1 VSGFFDDETS
11 EGPRRPAAPPPQ
23 RSRALIGTLAVL
35 VALFFLVSVFT
46 GVWTDRLWFSSVGYS
61 NVFTKVLGTRIMLFL
76 VFGVAMAVVV
86 AANVVLAYR
95 FRPLFRPTSAEQAS
109 LDRYRE
115 VVDPL
120 RRWLLVA
127 VAAILGLFAGSSGSG
142 EWRQFLLWRHG
153 QDFGTRDAYFHK
165 DVGFY
170 VFELPWLHYL
180 VNVGMAITILSLLA
194 AAAVHYL
201 FGGIRLQAK
210 HDKLSGAAQVQISVL
225 LGAFVLFK
233 AVDYYLDRF
242 DLTTGGGLFT
252 GVGYTDQHAVLPSK
266 NILMFIA
273 LICALLFFAN
283 VLRRTWLLPSVG
295 LALLA
300 LSSILLGV
308 IWPGFV
314 QEFQVHPSEPDKERT
329 YIARNI
335 DATRAAYDIAGTKV
349 TPYDA
354 TQTLSKSQLLADA
367 QSIPGIRLLDPSL
380 ADDAFTQLQQ
390 VKAYYSV
397 APVLD
402 VDRYKIDGRERDI
415 VIAAR
420 EMDLSGLPDGQ
431 RNWANEHTVY
441 THGYGVI
448 AAYGNQRDN
457 KDNLVT
463 DNEGKPVWAEQ
474 DIPPRGDLTDM
485 FPPKGYQPRIYFG
498 EDSPDYSLV
507 GKVAGGADVELDTPE
522 GQGSSPSMNTYQG
535 KAGVPIG
542 GLFNQLL
549 YAIKFSDPT
558 IALSSRVNA
567 NSQILYDRQPRARV
581 QKVAPWLTVD
591 SDAYPAVVGGHVVW
605 ILDGYTTTDKYPNS
619 EKRSLSEMTSDA
631 LNPRTSYATLPTDQI
646 NYMRNS
652 VKAVVDAYTGKVTLY
667 AWDKD
672 PILNAWMAA
681 FPNLVKPQSSIPSD
695 LKAHMRY
702 PEDLFKVQREILGAY
717 HVTDP
722 KTFYE
727 GSDKWV
733 VPQDPE
739 NHARNQPPYRL
750 SVRTP
755 SGGADPVFSLTS
767 VFVPNKRQNLS
778 AFISVD
784 ADAGQSDYGTI
795 RILRL
800 PSNTQIPGP
809 SQIANNFGQDEE
821 IQGKLVAFTKANSR
835 AIYGNLLTL
844 PVGDGLLYVQ
854 PIYAQRVSGEGRYPA
869 LRYVLVSFGDAVGI
883 GTTLDGALNDVLGIT
898 SSTPPT
904 TGGSGGSGGT
914 GGGTVPTGVRALLQ
928 QATEKFAEAQRKL
941 KAGDLTGYAEATK
954 QAQALVERA
963 LAATDKA
970 TASPSPSPSP
980 SASPS
985 ASASPQQ
992 G

>member
-1 VSGFFDDETS
+1 MSGFFDDETS